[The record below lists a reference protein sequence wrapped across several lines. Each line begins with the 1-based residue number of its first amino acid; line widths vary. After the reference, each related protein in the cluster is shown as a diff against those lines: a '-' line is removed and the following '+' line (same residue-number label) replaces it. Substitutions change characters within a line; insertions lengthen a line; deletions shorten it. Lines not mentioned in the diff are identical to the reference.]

1 MTNKEIIAMLEQLQ
15 LDINSFVFTDEDCED
30 VVRQQDVENEINERI
45 NALKG
50 NNLKNRGE

>member
-1 MTNKEIIAMLEQLQ
+1 MQEQTLNLKWYTFGEKKPEIRILK
-15 LDINSFVFTDEDCED
+15 EDCED